1 MIRNNENLITA
12 LIGKSDGDENTNLSK
27 TLEDGIVSN
36 GDTIGQHIGGIQ
48 QGILLFKTK
57 LKAKF
62 AEIVAYSAALSA
74 HTHLV
79 APAAPPAVPVTPGG
93 PLAPSVPPVPLLLA
107 PIPRT
112 GPLGDGSPITPED
125 TKLTINW
132 ANEAAASANM
142 TKGERAVFEMM
153 SLDTEELLRFLD
165 SVREVGA
172 VAHVTD
178 IPGGFRYLRSQFVS
192 FQECMCI
199 VMAMQAIIATAILRK
214 EQNIAMLLV
223 SMRVIIQ
230 FYNVRAIGKNHTD

>member
-27 TLEDGIVSN
+27 TLEEGIVSN

-79 APAAPPAVPVTPGG
+79 TPAAPPAVPVTPGG

-172 VAHVTD
+172 VD
-178 IPGGFRYLRSQFVS
+178 IAGGFCLYLRSQFVS
-192 FQECMCI
+192 VFSGVHVHSHGDAGNHSHSHTQVLQEGTEHHH
-199 VMAMQAIIATAILRK
+199 VVDVDEGNHR
-214 EQNIAMLLV
+214 
-223 SMRVIIQ
+223 IIQ
-230 FYNVRAIGKNHTD
+230 CAH